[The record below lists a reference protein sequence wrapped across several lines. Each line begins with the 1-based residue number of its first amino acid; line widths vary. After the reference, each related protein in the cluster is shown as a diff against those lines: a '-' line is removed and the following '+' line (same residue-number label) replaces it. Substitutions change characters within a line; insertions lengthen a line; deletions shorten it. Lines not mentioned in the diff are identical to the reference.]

1 MEHPH
6 PRLVRLLGYCNEGD
20 NFCLVYEFMKGGSLQ
35 SLLENPE
42 KLKKLTAK
50 QRIQIAFDIGDFLFH
65 FFYFHFFFFFF
76 LASTINFLHSNGIF
90 HLEIKP
96 GNILLDENYR
106 TFLADCGAA
115 KLLLDG
121 FYFYIFKMWL
131 LIEFT
136 TPQELLLKQAI
147 FQILLVMFPQT
158 LMFSVLGFL
167 FFFVTVF
174 YCF

>member
-6 PRLVRLLGYCNEGD
+6 PRLVRLLGYCNEGS

-50 QRIQIAFDIGDFLFH
+50 QRIQIAEDI
-65 FFYFHFFFFFF
+65 
-76 LASTINFLHSNGIF
+76 ASTINFLHSNGIF

-106 TFLADCGAA
+106 TFLADCGSA

-121 FYFYIFKMWL
+121 TTLKASYFSNSPCHVSPDM
-131 LIEFT
+131 
-136 TPQELLLKQAI
+136 
-147 FQILLVMFPQT
+147 
-158 LMFSVLGFL
+158 MFSVLGL
-167 FFFVTVF
+167 FFFNF
-174 YCF
+174 